1 MTSLRRRVFPA
12 NLTMI
17 HDHEVGMQTTTVP
30 AGEFKAKCLQLIDE
44 VAATGESLTITKRG
58 RPVAQVVALPGKISL
73 FGAMAGTVL
82 KQQDLVAPTDDA
94 WDAEC

>member
-1 MTSLRRRVFPA
+1 
-12 NLTMI
+12 
-17 HDHEVGMQTTTVP
+17 MQTTMVP

-58 RPVAQVVALPGKISL
+58 RPVARVVALPGKVSL

-82 KQQDLVAPTDDA
+82 KQEDLVTPVGDA
-94 WDAEC
+94 WEAER

>member
-1 MTSLRRRVFPA
+1 
-12 NLTMI
+12 LTMI
-17 HDHEVGMQTTTVP
+17 HDHEAFMRTTTVP

-58 RPVAQVVALPGKISL
+58 RPVARVVALPGKVSL

-82 KQQDLVAPTDDA
+82 KQEDLVTPVGDA
-94 WDAEC
+94 WEAER

>member
-1 MTSLRRRVFPA
+1 
-12 NLTMI
+12 
-17 HDHEVGMQTTTVP
+17 MQTTTVP

-58 RPVAQVVALPGKISL
+58 RPVARVVALPGKTSL

-82 KQQDLVAPTDDA
+82 KQQDLVAPLDDA